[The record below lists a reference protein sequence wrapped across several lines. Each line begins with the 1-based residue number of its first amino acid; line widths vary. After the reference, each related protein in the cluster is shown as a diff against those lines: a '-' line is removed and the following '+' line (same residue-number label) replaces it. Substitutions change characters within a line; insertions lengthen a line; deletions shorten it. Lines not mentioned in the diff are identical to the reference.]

1 MLTIEISH
9 KGMGAVRVHAHNDLE
24 QDLDLLVWPLVRR
37 DFERLDRRVRREA
50 DALLSRIAPSPRT
63 GED

>member
-9 KGMGAVRVHAHNDLE
+9 KGVDAVRVVAENELE

-37 DFERLDRRVRREA
+37 DIERLDKRLRHEA
-50 DALLSRIAPSPRT
+50 DALLSRIAPTPGSNQP
-63 GED
+63 

>member
-9 KGMGAVRVHAHNDLE
+9 KGVGAVRVHAQNDLE

-37 DFERLDRRVRREA
+37 DIERLDRRVRREA

-63 GED
+63 GEN